1 MLDFS
6 ILYEVKKVEIASRDL
21 DGCSMRG
28 SMDKPYQHA
37 QQIVNTKY
45 IVNSLGSVLDTL
57 FVLTLVILQYN
68 QE

>member
-1 MLDFS
+1 M
-6 ILYEVKKVEIASRDL
+6 YEVKKVEVASRDF

-28 SMDKPYQHA
+28 FMDKPFQHA

-57 FVLTLVILQYN
+57 FMLTLIVL
-68 QE
+68 